1 VRVLTVVGTRPEVI
15 RLSRIIPRLDRACE
29 HVLVHTGQNYDHTLN
44 GLFFEE
50 LGVRLPDV
58 QLDVKAATFGEQ
70 VGLLL
75 ARGQKV
81 LEERRPDRLLV
92 LGDTNSGL
100 VAYVAKRLG
109 IPVVHLEAGNRCY
122 DDRVPEEVNR
132 RVIDQCSDLLLP
144 YTEGSR
150 RNLEAEGIPS
160 KRIHVVGNPIHEV
173 LEHHRGRIASSDVH
187 ARLGLSKGRY
197 VLVTAHRQENVD
209 DPARLGSLVTSFERV
224 AAELSLP
231 VIVSTHPRTR
241 ARLAARGGKPSPGV
255 QFMDPL
261 GLFDFVRLEQDAR
274 CVLTDSGTVQEECCL
289 LRVPNVTLR
298 DTTERPE
305 TLACGSNLLVG
316 VEPDAVL
323 RGVRLALDRPTT
335 WRIPPEY
342 LVEDVSGATVGLTL
356 GRLP

>member
-1 VRVLTVVGTRPEVI
+1 VRVLTIVGTRPEVI
-15 RLSRIIPRLDRACE
+15 RLSRIIPRLDRASE
-29 HVLVHTGQNYDHTLN
+29 HVLVHTGQNYDHALN
-44 GLFFEE
+44 GLLFEE
-50 LGVRLPDV
+50 LGVRAPDV
-58 QLDVKAATFGEQ
+58 QLGVKAATFGAQ
-70 VGLLL
+70 VGQLL
-75 ARGQKV
+75 ARGEQ
-81 LEERRPDRLLV
+81 LLAERRPDRVLV

-109 IPVVHLEAGNRCY
+109 IPVVHLEAGNRCH

-150 RNLEAEGIPS
+150 RNLEAEGVPAR
-160 KRIHVVGNPIHEV
+160 RIHVVGNPIHEV
-173 LEHHRGRIASSDVH
+173 LQHHRERIAASGIHD
-187 ARLGLSKGRY
+187 RLGLRPGAY
-197 VLVTAHRQENVD
+197 ALATAHRQENVD
-209 DPARLGSLVTSFERV
+209 DPARLGSLVTALERV

-241 ARLAARGGKPSPGV
+241 ARLDARGGLAPSGV
-255 QFMDPL
+255 RFVEPV
-261 GLFDFVRLEQDAR
+261 GLFDFVRLEQGAR

-335 WRIPPEY
+335 WSVPPEY
-342 LVEDVSGATVGLTL
+342 LVEDVSGAVVGLSL